1 MKALHRLRIRM
12 LRDPIQRL
20 RLRLI
25 TVAMASV
32 AVALVLIFAVV
43 NLLNYRS
50 LTERSDYLIET
61 IYRHDGEFPDHLPP
75 DGNFEF
81 SQETPLETRYFMV
94 TVTSAGSIESVDA
107 DHIASGGRESA
118 EQTAQDILARGRE
131 SGYWGQYR
139 YRVYSDDDGS
149 KTVVIVDCFV
159 QLQSICNLA
168 VISAA
173 VAGDVSLMLTRAR
186 RDAELTVRNPCVGL
200 DASETDRLFERFYR
214 PDPSRER
221 GTGGYGIGL
230 SIARSVTE
238 RHGGKI
244 RAKKVGDDLEIVV
257 TLPLAR

>member
-25 TVAMASV
+25 SVAMASV
-32 AVALVLIFAVV
+32 AVALALIFAVV

-75 DGNFEF
+75 DGSFEF
-81 SQETPLETRYFMV
+81 SQETPFETRYFMV
-94 TVTSAGSIESVDA
+94 TVSSAGSIESVDA
-107 DHIASGGRESA
+107 DHIASGGRDSA
-118 EQTAQDILARGRE
+118 EQTAQDILARSRE

-139 YRVYSDDDGS
+139 YRVYSEDDGS

-159 QLQSICNLA
+159 QLQSIRNLA

-173 VAGDVSLMLTRAR
+173 VASGCLAITLVLIIPISKRILRPYIENQR
-186 RDAELTVRNPCVGL
+186 RQRRFVT
-200 DASETDRLFERFYR
+200 DASHELKTPVAIITANIDLLETVDGENQWTRSSIGRTNAY
-214 PDPSRER
+214 PSSS
-221 GTGGYGIGL
+221 GT
-230 SIARSVTE
+230 
-238 RHGGKI
+238 
-244 RAKKVGDDLEIVV
+244 
-257 TLPLAR
+257 